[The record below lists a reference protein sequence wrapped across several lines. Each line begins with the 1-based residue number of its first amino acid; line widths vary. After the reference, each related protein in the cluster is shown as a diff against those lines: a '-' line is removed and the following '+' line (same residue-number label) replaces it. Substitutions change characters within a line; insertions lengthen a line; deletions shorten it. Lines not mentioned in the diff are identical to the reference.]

1 MNRVDLVTR
10 RTFLGGVFS
19 AGALVLGARLLPAN
33 GVAAFAETSAVSG
46 ADGAAWQPSVYLGI
60 ETDGTVIIVA
70 HRSEMGTGI
79 RTGLPMIVAD
89 ELDADWSHIRVEQA
103 LGDVKYGSQNTD
115 GSCSIRDFGDAMR
128 DAGAT
133 ARLMLERAA
142 AAKWSVPAEECK
154 AQNHQVVHASTKR
167 KLGYGE
173 LATLAAAQ
181 PVPKKEDLKYK
192 PTSEYRYIGKD
203 FPIIDRDDITAGRGI
218 FGIDA
223 RMPGMVYA
231 SIERSPVLGG
241 KLKTFDD
248 QEAKKIPGVQ
258 QTVVIPAFKAP
269 LMFQALGGVAVIADN
284 TWSAIKGRE
293 ALKVEWETS
302 DHASYESATFKKE
315 LFETVRKPQKPA
327 RNIGDVDAEFAK
339 GGKTHEAEYYV
350 PHLSHAPMEPPAAVV
365 EFKDGKVVAYAA
377 TQNPQAVQ
385 DTVAAALGIDKKN
398 VECHVTLLGGGFGRK
413 SKPDYVAEAAIISK
427 AIGKPVKVAWSR
439 EDDIRFD
446 YYHTVSA
453 MYVKAALDETG
464 KPTAWLQRCAFPT
477 IGSTFA
483 GPAAKTAQGFELD
496 MGWTNLPFA
505 IPNHRAENGPAES
518 HVRIGWLRSVANI
531 QHAFAIQS
539 FVDELAHL
547 AKRDSV
553 EYLLDLIGPPRKI
566 DLGGRSPLAAKF
578 PLETG
583 RLRNVI
589 EIAAERSDWAK
600 KKPAK
605 GRALGIAAH
614 WSFYTYVAAVVEVE
628 VDDSGK
634 VRIPNVDIAVDAGR
648 VISPDRVKAQFEGA
662 SVFGTGIALLNE
674 ITASGGAV
682 KQSNFHDYR
691 VARMEEAPMNTRV
704 HIVQSGGPAAGV
716 GEPGV
721 PPMAPAICNAIFA
734 ATGKRIRELPVKSNW
749 RDLDCSGTCA
759 SPPLWLTDIRK
770 RRRRTDAA
778 AVQIIR
784 LQL

>member
-1 MNRVDLVTR
+1 MNSIDLVTR
-10 RTFLGGVFS
+10 RTFLGSVFS
-19 AGALVLGARLLPAN
+19 AGAFVLGARLLPAH
-33 GVAAFAETSAVSG
+33 GAGAFAGTAGASG
-46 ADGAAWQPSVYLGI
+46 ADNAAWHPSVYLGI

-89 ELDADWSHIRVEQA
+89 ELDADWARVKVEQA

-133 ARLMLERAA
+133 ARMMLERAA
-142 AAKWSVPAEECK
+142 AAKWGVPAEECK
-154 AQNHQVVHASTKR
+154 AQNHQVVHASSKR

-173 LATLAAAQ
+173 LASLAAQQ
-181 PVPKKEDLKYK
+181 PVPKKEELKYK
-192 PTSEYRYIGKD
+192 PASEYRYIGKD
-203 FPIIDRDDITAGRGI
+203 FPTVDRDDICAGRGT

-231 SIERSPVLGG
+231 SIERSPVFGG
-241 KLKTFDD
+241 KLKSFDD
-248 QEAKKIPGVQ
+248 QEAKKVPGVQ
-258 QTVVIPAFKAP
+258 QTVVIPGFKPPHA
-269 LMFQALGGVAVIADN
+269 FQALGGVAVIADN
-284 TWSAIKGRE
+284 TWSAMKGRE
-293 ALKVEWETS
+293 ALKVEWDAS
-302 DHASYESATFKKE
+302 DHASYDSAAYKKA
-315 LFETVRKPQKPA
+315 LSETVRKPQKAA

-413 SKPDYVAEAAIISK
+413 SKPDYVAEAAILSK
-427 AIGKPVKVAWSR
+427 AVGKPVKVAWSR

-453 MYVKAALDETG
+453 MYVKAALDEKG

-477 IGSTFA
+477 IASTFA
-483 GPAAKTAQGFELD
+483 GPVAKTAQGFELD

-531 QHAFAIQS
+531 QHAFAIYS

-547 AKRDSV
+547 AKRDPV
-553 EYLLDLIGPPRKI
+553 EYLLDVLGQPRKI
-566 DLGGRSPLAAKF
+566 DLGSSPLAAKY
-578 PLETG
+578 PLDTG

-589 EIAAERSDWAK
+589 ELAAERSGWAK

-628 VDDSGK
+628 VDDNGK
-634 VRIPNVDIAVDAGR
+634 VRIPRVDIALDAGR

-662 SVFGTGIALLNE
+662 AVFGTGIALMNE
-674 ITASGGAV
+674 ITASAGAIE
-682 KQSNFHDYR
+682 QSNFHNYR
-691 VARMEEAPMNTRV
+691 VARMDEAPMETRV
-704 HIVQSGGPAAGV
+704 HIVQSDAPPAGV

-734 ATGKRIRELPVKSNW
+734 ATGKRIRELPVK
-749 RDLDCSGTCA
+749 
-759 SPPLWLTDIRK
+759 K
-770 RRRRTDAA
+770 
-778 AVQIIR
+778 
-784 LQL
+784 QLA

>member
-1 MNRVDLVTR
+1 MNSIDLVTR

-19 AGALVLGARLLPAN
+19 AGAFVLGARLLPAH
-33 GVAAFAETSAVSG
+33 AIEAFAGTGTASG
-46 ADGAAWQPSVYLGI
+46 ADGAAWHPSVYLGI
-60 ETDGTVIIVA
+60 ETDGTVIVVA

-89 ELDADWSHIRVEQA
+89 ELDADWARVKVEQA

-142 AAKWSVPAEECK
+142 AVKWGVPAEECK
-154 AQNHQVVHASTKR
+154 AQNHQVVHASSKR

-173 LATLAAAQ
+173 LATLAAQQAM
-181 PVPKKEDLKYK
+181 PKKEELRYK
-192 PTSEYRYIGKD
+192 PASEYRYIGKD
-203 FPIIDRDDITAGRGI
+203 FATVDRDDISAGRAT
-218 FGIDA
+218 FGFDA

-241 KLKTFDD
+241 KLKSFDD
-248 QEAKKIPGVQ
+248 QGTRKVPGVQ
-258 QTVVIPAFKAP
+258 QTVVIPGFKP
-269 LMFQALGGVAVIADN
+269 PHVFQALGGVAVIADN
-284 TWSAIKGRE
+284 TWSAMKGRE
-293 ALKVEWETS
+293 ALKVEWDAG
-302 DHASYESATFKKE
+302 DHASYESAAYKKE
-315 LFETVRKPQKPA
+315 LLETVRKPQKAA

-365 EFKDGKVVAYAA
+365 GFKDGKVIAYAA

-385 DTVAAALGIDKKN
+385 DTVAAALGIDKKD

-413 SKPDYVAEAAIISK
+413 SKPDYVAEAAILSK
-427 AIGKPVKVAWSR
+427 AVGKPVKVAWSR

-453 MYVKAALDETG
+453 MYVKAALDEKG

-483 GPAAKTAQGFELD
+483 GPGAKTAQGFELD
-496 MGWTNLPFA
+496 MGWTNLPFS
-505 IPNHRAENGPAES
+505 IPNHRAENGPADS
-518 HVRIGWLRSVANI
+518 HLRIGWLRSVANI

-547 AKRDSV
+547 ANRDSV
-553 EYLLDLIGPPRKI
+553 EYLLDLLGQPRKI
-566 DLGGRSPLAAKF
+566 DLGARSPLAAKF

-589 EIAAERSDWAK
+589 ELAAERSGWAK
-600 KKPAK
+600 KKPGK

-634 VRIPNVDIAVDAGR
+634 VRIPRVDIAVDAGR

-662 SVFGTGIALLNE
+662 AVFGTGIALMNE
-674 ITASGGAV
+674 ITVSGGAV
-682 KQSNFHDYR
+682 QQSNFHDYR
-691 VARMEEAPMNTRV
+691 VARMEEAPLETRV
-704 HIVQSGGPAAGV
+704 HIVQSDAPPAGV

-721 PPMAPAICNAIFA
+721 PPMPPAICNAIFA
-734 ATGKRIRELPVKSNW
+734 ATGKRIRDLPVK
-749 RDLDCSGTCA
+749 
-759 SPPLWLTDIRK
+759 K
-770 RRRRTDAA
+770 
-778 AVQIIR
+778 
-784 LQL
+784 QLA